1 MQTKDT
7 GQFKLVDDHHC
18 FTSLFPSPPLSF
30 TYKQL
35 HACVM
40 CTTLPIPHG
49 FKPCIVVTSMQSLW
63 LCLKIFAIAGVK
75 VPTMLFKTLLGIYSN
90 VCVDFQNKTSVDQ
103 SVMNVLF
110 WYNCNKCRSLK
121 FLIQIP
127 TLRCRNTVGGQ
138 TGISHQ
144 RDKAEFEFL
153 NWTKGNLAA
162 RRWFPDCSCPRKLVT
177 GVLPSTVRVLH
188 DLSTAATP

>member
-7 GQFKLVDDHHC
+7 GQFKLVDDHHS

-30 TYKQL
+30 TYEQL

-75 VPTMLFKTLLGIYSN
+75 VPTMLFL
-90 VCVDFQNKTSVDQ
+90 D
-103 SVMNVLF
+103 
-110 WYNCNKCRSLK
+110 
-121 FLIQIP
+121 
-127 TLRCRNTVGGQ
+127 
-138 TGISHQ
+138 
-144 RDKAEFEFL
+144 
-153 NWTKGNLAA
+153 
-162 RRWFPDCSCPRKLVT
+162 
-177 GVLPSTVRVLH
+177 
-188 DLSTAATP
+188 